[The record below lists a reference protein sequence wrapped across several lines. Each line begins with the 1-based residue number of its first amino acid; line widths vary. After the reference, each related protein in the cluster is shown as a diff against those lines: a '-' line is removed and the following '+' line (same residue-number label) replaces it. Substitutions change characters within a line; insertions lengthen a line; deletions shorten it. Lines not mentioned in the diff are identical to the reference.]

1 MIKKLLFTIP
11 ILIAIFTTSCNEN
24 YNDVTQSEFRKT
36 ILPNVD
42 INRLKIENNED
53 VIIYTDAESPYRIKM
68 KNPNEIQ
75 EFVGFLNSNGENIP
89 LHYTTTSNSSEF
101 GLFLWQTLSLIF
113 PIIILSHIIL
123 LWISLR
129 KIIKSKADSSE
140 KIFSAIISIFFPFF
154 GPLIYLTTKQKS

>member
-11 ILIAIFTTSCNEN
+11 LLIAIFTTSCSEN
-24 YNDVTQSEFRKT
+24 YNDVTQSDFRKT

-42 INRLKIENNED
+42 INRLEIENNEE
-53 VIIYTDAESPYRIKM
+53 VLIFTDAESPYRIRM
-68 KNPNEIQ
+68 KNSTEIQ
-75 EFVGFLNSNGENIP
+75 KFVEFLNSNDENISI
-89 LHYTTTSNSSEF
+89 HYTTTPNGSEY
-101 GLFLWQTLSLIF
+101 GLFIWQMLYLIF
-113 PIIILSHIIL
+113 PIIILSHIVL

-129 KIIKSKADSSE
+129 KIIKSKTDNSE